1 MEEASGTSSKEGEK
15 SKLQKIYSRLSLW
28 KNKPTSPNSTI
39 RPSTSSKSSSPR
51 TSLPPKKSSLSLKKR
66 CSQNEEHPKFSA
78 EQQSLHYITDDSL
91 PSPNIP
97 IMPSKSYESSSGRI
111 SPQKIYPRLPRSSQ
125 NDGLLTTSILKN
137 CSVSLDKMSIT
148 PTQQRYLDSLTGES
162 VCPASNM
169 LYAPNKPASCSKISS
184 CMSAAER
191 KRKSRAG
198 RNEEIKEKEKERDR
212 QRKAVNRALQ
222 TFSQRSERLMD
233 QRQR

>member
-28 KNKPTSPNSTI
+28 KNKPTSLNSTI

-148 PTQQRYLDSLTGES
+148 PTQQSSQNDRPLTTFILKKNRVCHLRKGVHKVRNTLNLSILSQMIQSL
-162 VCPASNM
+162 
-169 LYAPNKPASCSKISS
+169 L
-184 CMSAAER
+184 
-191 KRKSRAG
+191 
-198 RNEEIKEKEKERDR
+198 
-212 QRKAVNRALQ
+212 
-222 TFSQRSERLMD
+222 
-233 QRQR
+233 